1 MIIKRVPILAHWAT
15 GLWLIGLVC
24 LLPLE
29 IQAQSTPR
37 IVVETKTPRTLDL
50 ITGQSV
56 VLKSHDAIKRVSLAD
71 PEVADTHII
80 SPMQI
85 YVTGKTI
92 GATNLT
98 LWDQSDRVSA
108 IFDVQVAPHTTQL
121 KQRLHDI
128 LPGEPIRIVTTH
140 DAVTLSGEVSSKAK
154 LQQALEVAEVYMPK
168 KVINLMQVSGVN
180 QVMLEVRVAEMAR
193 SLTRRLGFNFD
204 VFKDGRHFG
213 LSLLNNLIGL
223 SDTIPA
229 NASYGVDVGQA
240 VNELFRFGTN
250 GVTITTF
257 IDALKENG
265 LAKILA
271 EPTLVTM
278 SGQEAS
284 FLAGGEFPI
293 PIAQRSDTVTVQ
305 YKTFGVAL
313 RFTPNVIDQE
323 RISIRVAPEVSEL
336 DFSNAVTLSGFVI
349 PALTTRRAAT
359 VIELRDGQSFAIAG
373 LLNQSVR
380 EVVSKVPLLGEIP
393 ILGALFR
400 SSSYQKDETELV
412 IIVTPHFVKPLDME
426 AQTLPT
432 DQFVEPN
439 DFEFYL
445 LGRTEGHG
453 SPVKTQGSLD
463 GQFGY
468 ILQQDENYDER
479 RAQ

>member
-1 MIIKRVPILAHWAT
+1 MTVKRVPIFDHWAT
-15 GLWLIGLVC
+15 WLWLIGLIC
-24 LLPLE
+24 LLPFE
-29 IQAQSTPR
+29 IQAQSPPP
-37 IVVETKTPRTLDL
+37 ISVETTTPKALDL
-50 ITGQSV
+50 IKGKSV
-56 VLKSHDAIKRVSLAD
+56 VLNSHHVIKRVSLAD
-71 PEVADTHII
+71 PEVADTHVI
-80 SPMQI
+80 SPKQL

-98 LWDQSDRVSA
+98 LWDPNDRVSA
-108 IFDVQVAPHTTQL
+108 IFDVHVAPQTTQL

-128 LPGEPIRIVTTH
+128 LPGESIRVVATH
-140 DAVTLSGEVSSKAK
+140 DVITLSGNVSSKVK
-154 LQQALEVAEVYMPK
+154 LQQALEIAEAYMPK

-193 SLTRRLGFNFD
+193 SLTRRLGFNFS
-204 VFKDGRHFG
+204 VFKDGSHFG
-213 LSLLNNLIGL
+213 LSLLNNLTSL
-223 SDTIPA
+223 SDTISGDSPFGL
-229 NASYGVDVGQA
+229 NVSQA
-240 VNELFRFGTN
+240 VNSLLRFGAGGT
-250 GVTITTF
+250 TITAF
-257 IDALKENG
+257 LDALKENG

-271 EPTLVTM
+271 EPTLVTL

-293 PIAQRSDTVTVQ
+293 PVSQRSDSVTVE

-313 RFTPNVIDQE
+313 QFTPNVIDQE
-323 RISIRVAPEVSEL
+323 KISIRVAPEVSDL
-336 DFSNAVTLSGFVI
+336 DFSNAVTLTGFVI

-359 VIELRDGQSFAIAG
+359 MIELRDGQSFAIAG
-373 LLNQSVR
+373 LLNQTVR
-380 EVVSKVPLLGEIP
+380 EVISKLPVLGEIP

-400 SSSYQKDETELV
+400 SSSFQKDETELV
-412 IIVTPHFVKPLDME
+412 IIVTPHLVKPLDME

-445 LGRTEGHG
+445 FGRTEGFG
-453 SPVKTQGSLD
+453 SGADMQGSLD

-468 ILQQDENYDER
+468 ILQQEHYDEE